1 MWYNINMKDQ
11 KGFSLKELIIFTGL
25 LLIVI
30 IFGVLLLNQERAR
43 TRDAKRMADMTQVRF
58 GFEVL
63 FNETNSYA
71 QAGEGCSQVG
81 SLVSACDLSAYLGN
95 ISQIKDPGKYQYQV
109 TKVPGEK
116 DFEVTFTLEKGYGG
130 LIKGKHTLSA
140 EGIK

>member
-1 MWYNINMKDQ
+1 MKDQ

-25 LLIVI
+25 LLMVI

-43 TRDAKRMADMTQVRF
+43 TRDAKRITDITQVRF

-63 FNETNSYA
+63 FNEKNSYA
-71 QAGEGCSQVG
+71 EAASGCAKAG
-81 SLVSACDLSAYLGN
+81 SLVSTCNLSAYLSN
-95 ISQIKDPGKYQYQV
+95 ISQIKDPGKYRYQV
-109 TKVPGEK
+109 AKVPGEK
-116 DFEVTFTLEKGYGG
+116 DFEVAFTLEKGYGS

>member
-1 MWYNINMKDQ
+1 MKDQ

-43 TRDAKRMADMTQVRF
+43 TRDAKRMADMAQVRF

-71 QAGEGCSQVG
+71 QAGEGCRQVG
-81 SLVSACDLSAYLGN
+81 SLVSACDLSAYLAN
-95 ISQIKDPGKYQYQV
+95 IAQIKDPGKYQYQV

-116 DFEVTFTLEKGYGG
+116 DFEVTFTLEKGYDR
-130 LIKGKHTLSA
+130 LAKGKHTLSA